1 MGNHTIYEVKIKE
14 VVPSGVV
21 AYLEGIRGFI
31 PASKLAAE
39 YVEDLDSYVGKKVQ
53 VQVITADEEENRLVA
68 MHHPFTAPMVEDF
81 DLLDTDPIKARSNAY
96 DMVINGQ
103 EAGGGSIR
111 IHNPE
116 LQKKIFNLIGLT
128 QEQIKEKF
136 GFFVDAFRYGAP
148 PHGGLAFGLDRLTML
163 VTQNENIKDVIA
175 FPKVQS
181 ASCLMSDAPSVV
193 DKQQLEDLKI
203 TCTENN

>member
-1 MGNHTIYEVKIKE
+1 M
-14 VVPSGVV
+14 
-21 AYLEGIRGFI
+21 
-31 PASKLAAE
+31 
-39 YVEDLDSYVGKKVQ
+39 
-53 VQVITADEEENRLVA
+53 
-68 MHHPFTAPMVEDF
+68 
-81 DLLDTDPIKARSNAY
+81 
-96 DMVINGQ
+96 
-103 EAGGGSIR
+103 
-111 IHNPE
+111 
-116 LQKKIFNLIGLT
+116 IGLT

-175 FPKVQS
+175 SPKVQS

>member
-1 MGNHTIYEVKIKE
+1 
-14 VVPSGVV
+14 
-21 AYLEGIRGFI
+21 
-31 PASKLAAE
+31 
-39 YVEDLDSYVGKKVQ
+39 
-53 VQVITADEEENRLVA
+53 
-68 MHHPFTAPMVEDF
+68 MVEDF